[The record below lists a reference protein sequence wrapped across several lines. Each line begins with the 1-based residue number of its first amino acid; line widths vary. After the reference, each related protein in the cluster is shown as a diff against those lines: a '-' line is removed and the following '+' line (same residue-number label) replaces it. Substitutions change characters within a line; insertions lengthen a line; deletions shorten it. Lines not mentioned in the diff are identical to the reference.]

1 MRMKDTQMKLAKKK
15 ARGASMVEYAI
26 LIAVIAGAALAA
38 LNIFGPKL
46 SEAFTSV
53 GSKVTNAAK

>member
-1 MRMKDTQMKLAKKK
+1 MQRKRKQA
-15 ARGASMVEYAI
+15 GASMVEYAI

-38 LNIFGPKL
+38 VNLFGPKL

-53 GSKVTNAAK
+53 GNKVTNSANGTSQ

>member
-1 MRMKDTQMKLAKKK
+1 MLRNRLQ
-15 ARGASMVEYAI
+15 RGASMVEYAI

-38 LNIFGPKL
+38 VNLFGPKL

-53 GSKVTNAAK
+53 GNKVTNSANGGSQ

>member
-1 MRMKDTQMKLAKKK
+1 MKLVAKKK
-15 ARGASMVEYAI
+15 SRGASMVEYAI

>member
-1 MRMKDTQMKLAKKK
+1 MLRKREQ
-15 ARGASMVEYAI
+15 RGASMVEYAI

-38 LNIFGPKL
+38 VNLFGPKL

-53 GSKVTNAAK
+53 GNKVTNSANGGTP

>member
-1 MRMKDTQMKLAKKK
+1 MLQRRKSI
-15 ARGASMVEYAI
+15 GASMVEYAI

-38 LNIFGPKL
+38 VNLFGPKL

-53 GSKVTNAAK
+53 GDKVTNTTK